1 MEYISAIH
9 RSYVTDMAQYRR
21 KMNPL
26 LVLVK
31 KKAAYLGIEEKV
43 ARSRLI
49 DDAGLSRSV
58 VWRFWD
64 GNRISM
70 DNLYKILNYFDLI
83 READEGLSPGVE
95 GKDIV
100 VFKKKDLPPDFRFLE
115 SLAPA
120 IEQHNKGLCEAILKA
135 SVDALYKRPSP
146 HRLSRK

>member
-1 MEYISAIH
+1 
-9 RSYVTDMAQYRR
+9 MAKNKQ
-21 KMNPL
+21 KLNPL
-26 LVLVK
+26 LALVK

-64 GNRISM
+64 GSRISM

-83 READEGLSPGVE
+83 READEGLSLGVE

-146 HRLSRK
+146 HPLSSK